1 MYIRREKLLP
11 VMTIIRMGRGPMMG
25 VDQNRNMEW
34 VGSSAGLYLE
44 CFALRCAAL
53 IPVLGF

>member
-11 VMTIIRMGRGPMMG
+11 VMTIIRMRRGLMMG

-44 CFALRCAAL
+44 
-53 IPVLGF
+53 